1 MIRLLLLATLVLCIT
16 FCSFAQTDS
25 VFLKNQR
32 DPLLGTAVIHFK
44 KNTVSIKNATA
55 GGRRDL
61 SFDEITSIKLRNGKY
76 FVSQTVKGTPQL
88 LILLVKGEFSLL
100 YHETDK
106 LFYVKKRDSL
116 LVISQAHIKRALPLI
131 YGSELMDRYYI
142 KSNIQPRYSA
152 GYLKNL
158 TSYANEG
165 TGKSQTIYVENIRS
179 FKRSVRVGPYVA
191 YGINSTAFDL
201 IAPNKGGRLTYEK
214 TQTTKTGSVPL
225 GVRINVDLFPQIS
238 VDLGVY
244 GNRINAENV
253 LMDSVG
259 TYLIQFPHSV
269 LIPEKFDTEVKL
281 RGYSFKTFHF
291 DLSVNY
297 SPIKQSR
304 SKIHPYVFAGP
315 SIVSMKESELTLSGG
330 FRDGNPVTET
340 RITRWYRSTEKQY
353 MIGFNGGVGVN
364 YDLGNR
370 FSLSLAGKYVRGIFP
385 KIQGR
390 TTQIKEQ
397 NDTAR
402 PSSNFGNF
410 SSSFE
415 NRYDQYFRSF
425 SVSASVMF
433 RL

>member
-1 MIRLLLLATLVLCIT
+1 MSRLLLNASLLLCIT

-32 DPLLGTAVIHFK
+32 DPVLGTAVVHYK

-61 SFDEITSIKLRNGKY
+61 SFDEITSIKLGNGKY
-76 FVSQTVKGTPQL
+76 YVSQIVNSTPKL
-88 LILLVKGEFSLL
+88 LILLVEGAYSLL
-100 YHETDK
+100 YQETDK
-106 LFYVKKRDSL
+106 LFYVKKSDSL

-131 YGSELMDRYYI
+131 YGRELMDRYYI

-158 TSYANEG
+158 TSYANEA
-165 TGKSQTIYVENIRS
+165 TGKSQTIYIENIRS
-179 FKRSVRVGPYVA
+179 FKRYVHIGPYVA

-214 TQTTKTGSVPL
+214 TQTTKTGSIPF
-225 GVRINVDLFPQIS
+225 GMRINVDLFPQIS
-238 VDLGVY
+238 VDLGIY
-244 GNRINAENV
+244 GNRINTENV
-253 LMDSVG
+253 LIDSLD

-269 LIPEKFDTEVKL
+269 LIPEKFDTDVKL

-297 SPIKQSR
+297 SPIRQSR
-304 SKIHPYVFAGP
+304 SRIHPYLFAGP
-315 SIVSMKESELTLSGG
+315 SIVSMKESELILSGG
-330 FRDGNPVTET
+330 FRDGNPVQET

-353 MIGFNGGVGVN
+353 MIGFNGGLGVK
-364 YDLGNR
+364 YDLGKR
-370 FSLSLAGKYVRGIFP
+370 FNFSIAGKYARGIFP
-385 KIQGR
+385 KIHGKA
-390 TTQIKEQ
+390 TPVKEQ
-397 NDTAR
+397 NNTPR
-402 PSSNFGNF
+402 PSSNFGGF
-410 SSSFE
+410 SSRFG
-415 NRYDQYFRSF
+415 NRYDQYFRLF